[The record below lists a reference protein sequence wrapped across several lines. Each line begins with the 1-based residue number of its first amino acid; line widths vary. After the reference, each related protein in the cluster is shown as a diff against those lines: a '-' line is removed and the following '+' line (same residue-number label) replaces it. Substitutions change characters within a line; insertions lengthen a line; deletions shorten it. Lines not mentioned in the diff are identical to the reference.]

1 MRVLFIVSVFMS
13 ACLPMYAQVSSVD
26 KLDANNLNWQN
37 RDPEKDKT
45 AGTSVDKAYST
56 LLADKKPKK
65 TIIVAVIDGG
75 VDIDHE
81 DLKEKIWVNEDEIP
95 GNNID
100 DDKNGYVDD
109 VHGWNFIGNAQGQN
123 INEENVEYTR
133 LVKDKNSPFYSEA
146 KQLFDAEF
154 EKRTQEKASIEKFQL
169 VYNRAKAIIKGATN
183 ADVRSLEDINKIQ
196 TKDPDALR
204 AIAFLKDRYENG
216 FTEEILQQII
226 TQNNLWLQKRLN
238 VNFNARA
245 IVGDDPTN
253 LNDRNYGNP
262 DVKGPRA
269 NHGTSVAGV
278 IAAVRNNNIGING
291 IASDVKLMILRS
303 TPDGDERDKD
313 VALAIKYA
321 VDNGAHIIN
330 MSFGKQLS
338 PQKAF
343 VDEMVKYADEKNV
356 LLVHAAGNE
365 GSDVDLKERYPSDR
379 YLDGSE
385 PKNWIGVGA
394 CGSKLNDEVATVFS
408 NYGKI
413 HVDLFA
419 PGEHIIS
426 TDTTNTYSE
435 NDGTS
440 LAAPV
445 VSGVAALILSY
456 YPDLTPS
463 ELISILMQSSY
474 KIDKKVMIPGRT
486 EGERKKVKFS
496 ELSASG
502 GIVNAYEALL
512 LAQNG
517 KPAQG
522 ATR

>member
-262 DVKGPRA
+262 DVKGPR
-269 NHGTSVAGV
+269 
-278 IAAVRNNNIGING
+278 
-291 IASDVKLMILRS
+291 
-303 TPDGDERDKD
+303 DERDKD

-394 CGSKLNDEVATVFS
+394 CGSKLNDEVAAVFS

-435 NDGTS
+435 NNGTS

-517 KPAQG
+517 KPVQG
-522 ATR
+522 VTR